1 MKRNLSLFFLMVGLL
16 VAGVRANAASLG
28 TFDANCAGT
37 SSTASVTG
45 NVGDTITVYS
55 SGGYCLFNSITP
67 GAVTG
72 DPALNGGGIGGA
84 KVYTI
89 AYGGTYAATF
99 LYLTP
104 QIGLTLT
111 VNAAAI
117 APVATTGAASSTT
130 ATGTTLNGTVIDNGA
145 STTVTFNYGPTLSYG
160 SSVTATQSPISPS
173 SGSVSVSAALTGLVC
188 NTTYHY
194 QVSATNSVNTTNGS
208 DATFTTSPC
217 TYTIGGSVSGLA
229 SGQSVVLQNNGGDD
243 NTVNA
248 NGAFTFATP
257 VNSGSAYAV
266 TVLTQPTGQTCTVSS
281 GSGTANAN
289 VTTVSVSCVT
299 NTYTIGGSVSGLASG
314 QSVVLQNNGGDD
326 NTVNANGAFTFA
338 TPVNSGSAYAVT
350 VLTQPT
356 GQTCTVNNGSGSN
369 VTANVSSVSVTCTTN
384 TYTIGG
390 SVSGLA
396 NGQSVVL
403 QNNGGDNKTV
413 NVNGGFTFA
422 TSINSGSAFA
432 VTVLTQPTGQTCM
445 VGNGTGTANANVSNV
460 AVTCTD
466 NPPPTPSIT
475 SITPV
480 TQGLRVAFDTGTVA
494 SASSSVTIASVN
506 YTAGCTSTNGG
517 VSGTTAGPA
526 SPITVTNLTAGKSYT
541 CTVSAS
547 DTGGTSTS
555 SASAAAI
562 PLAPPTPQPIP
573 TLSEWAQIMMMLAMI
588 ATAGFYGWR
597 MKQR

>member
-28 TFDANCAGT
+28 TFNANCGGT

-55 SGGYCLFNSITP
+55 SFGYCLFNSITP

-72 DPALNGGGIGGA
+72 DPNLNGGGIGGA

-99 LYLTP
+99 LYGQTP

-338 TPVNSGSAYAVT
+338 TSINSGSAYAVT

-356 GQTCTVNNGSGSN
+356 GQTCTVSNGS
-369 VTANVSSVSVTCTTN
+369 
-384 TYTIGG
+384 
-390 SVSGLA
+390 
-396 NGQSVVL
+396 
-403 QNNGGDNKTV
+403 
-413 NVNGGFTFA
+413 
-422 TSINSGSAFA
+422 
-432 VTVLTQPTGQTCM
+432 
-445 VGNGTGTANANVSNV
+445 GTANANVSNV

-506 YTAGCTSTNGG
+506 YTAACTSTNGG
-517 VSGTTAGPA
+517 VSGSTAGPA

-555 SASAAAI
+555 AASAAAI